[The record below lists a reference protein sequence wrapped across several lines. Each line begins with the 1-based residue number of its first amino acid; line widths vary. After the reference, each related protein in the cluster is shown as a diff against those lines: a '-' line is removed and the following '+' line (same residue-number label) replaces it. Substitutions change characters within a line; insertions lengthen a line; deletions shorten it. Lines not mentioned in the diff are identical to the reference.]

1 MSSQK
6 LNNELL
12 INMDRVNIKDN
23 EIYFIAE
30 YIVLSKLFFKDC
42 IKSCEDYVLL
52 YNTIYYDL
60 QLAFSKDIFI
70 VSSLFLFCEQHY
82 ENISQ
87 THIMFICK

>member
-12 INMDRVNIKDN
+12 INMDRVNINDY
-23 EIYFIAE
+23 EIYFMAE
-30 YIVLSKLFFKDC
+30 YTVLSKLFFKVC
-42 IKSCEDYVLL
+42 IKSCVYNLVL
-52 YNTIYYDL
+52 YKTIYYDL
-60 QLAFSKDIFI
+60 QLAFSENIFI
-70 VSSLFLFCEQHY
+70 VSSFFLFCEQHY